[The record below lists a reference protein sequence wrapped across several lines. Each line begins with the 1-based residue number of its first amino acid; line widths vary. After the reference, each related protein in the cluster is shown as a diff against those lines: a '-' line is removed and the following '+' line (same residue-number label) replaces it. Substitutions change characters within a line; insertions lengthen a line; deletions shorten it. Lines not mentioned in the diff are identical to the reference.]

1 MAVPD
6 NLPPPSRNPTDDDS
20 LIGVFNVLLRKFLQN
35 MDDMLPAK
43 VIAYDR
49 ISNTA
54 QVQPLISVLLTDNT
68 IIQRAPVLSV
78 PVQQVGGGGFMSN
91 FPIKPDDIGF
101 IKANDRDIS
110 LFKQSLLSSIPNS
123 ARYHSFADAIFMP
136 MILGNFTLA
145 GSDADRFVL
154 QSLDGNI
161 RISMGGNVLI
171 SDDPGAVAADG
182 AVLDVQSTKG
192 AFKIPRMT
200 HAQRNAIPSPEG
212 GMMVYVTDAPTGF
225 SFYTDGVGWS

>member
-6 NLPPPSRNPTDDDS
+6 NLPPPSRNPTDDDT
-20 LIGVFNVLLRKFLQN
+20 LLGVFNVVLRKFLQGV
-35 MDDMLPAK
+35 DDMLPAK
-43 VIAYDR
+43 VVAYDR
-49 ISNTA
+49 TSNLA
-54 QVQPLISVLLTDNT
+54 QVQPLISVLITDGT

-91 FPIKPDDIGF
+91 FPIKPNDIGF
-101 IKANDRDIS
+101 IKSNDRDIS
-110 LFKQSLLSSIPNS
+110 LFIQSLQSSIPNS
-123 ARYHSFADAIFMP
+123 ARYHSFADAIFLP
-136 MILGNFTLA
+136 MILGNFTLS

-154 QSLDGNI
+154 QALDGSI
-161 RISMGGNVLI
+161 RISMGANVLV
-171 SDDPGAVAADG
+171 SDDPGASAAEG

-192 AFKIPRMT
+192 AFKVPRMT

-225 SFYTDGVGWS
+225 SSYTDGVGWS